1 MELLVTTKAEK
12 IQEVK
17 VSLEDKE
24 LQAADVLLLLETHES
39 ECSLRYERI
48 EEKLTEQKAFLEKLD
63 LRMWG
68 IAALIVGVAVAE
80 RFV

>member
-48 EEKLTEQKAFLEKLD
+48 EEKLTDQKAFLEKLD

>member
-1 MELLVTTKAEK
+1 MTTKAEK

-17 VSLEDKE
+17 VSLEDNE

-48 EEKLTEQKAFLEKLD
+48 EEKLTDQKAFLEKLD

>member
-1 MELLVTTKAEK
+1 MKEK
-12 IQEVK
+12 SAIMDQ
-17 VSLEDKE
+17 S
-24 LQAADVLLLLETHES
+24 
-39 ECSLRYERI
+39 I
-48 EEKLTEQKAFLEKLD
+48 LEKLD

>member
-1 MELLVTTKAEK
+1 MTTKAEK

-48 EEKLTEQKAFLEKLD
+48 EEKLTDQKAFLEKLD

>member
-1 MELLVTTKAEK
+1 VELLVTTKAEK

-48 EEKLTEQKAFLEKLD
+48 EEKLTDQKAFLEKLD

>member
-1 MELLVTTKAEK
+1 MTTKAEK

>member
-1 MELLVTTKAEK
+1 MTTKAEK

-48 EEKLTEQKAFLEKLD
+48 EEKLTDQKAFLEKLD

-68 IAALIVGVAVAE
+68 IAVLIVGVAVAE

>member
-1 MELLVTTKAEK
+1 MTTKAEK

-39 ECSLRYERI
+39 ECSLGYERI
-48 EEKLTEQKAFLEKLD
+48 EEKLTDQKAFLEKLD